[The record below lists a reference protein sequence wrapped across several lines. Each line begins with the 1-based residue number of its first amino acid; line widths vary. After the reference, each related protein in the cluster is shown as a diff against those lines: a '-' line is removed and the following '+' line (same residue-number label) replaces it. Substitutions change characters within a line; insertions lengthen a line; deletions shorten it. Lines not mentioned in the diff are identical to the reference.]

1 MFSRFSAGSSFWWN
15 WNFETLEKNPRSKD
29 WNQQQTQPTHDSGS
43 ELNGR
48 FVLKEDGD
56 LFFLIFLY
64 ELSSPS

>member
-1 MFSRFSAGSSFWWN
+1 MFSRFSAGFSQGGEKP
-15 WNFETLEKNPRSKD
+15 ETLEKNPRSKD

-56 LFFLIFLY
+56 LFF
-64 ELSSPS
+64 